1 MDGMVCALVEN
12 LQQDIYILSVLA
24 VPDSEHGPLS
34 TGPYAMEVYVG
45 VAKDLYWN
53 SVTDSNQQGEMTQ
66 ISPELWR
73 VTEYGSIYPWYFD
86 VQNVTTDWGWLIGK
100 GVWSFSTSTTM
111 QHPGQISKITIKL
124 SNSTTNSPK
133 IYGITSSGETE
144 EIIDPDV
151 TVYSDDTWYDYKLED
166 AGNFNGFKITG
177 DSDMVLYALQIYYYA
192 PTGEE

>member
-1 MDGMVCALVEN
+1 MK
-12 LQQDIYILSVLA
+12 
-24 VPDSEHGPLS
+24 
-34 TGPYAMEVYVG
+34 VYVG

-53 SVTDSNQQGEMTQ
+53 SVIDSNQQQGVMTQ
-66 ISPELWR
+66 LSPQLWR

-100 GVWSFSTSTTM
+100 GEWSFSTSTTM
-111 QHPGQISKITIKL
+111 QHPGQISKITIEL
-124 SNSTTNSPK
+124 SNSTTNLPK

-144 EIIDPDV
+144 EISDPEV